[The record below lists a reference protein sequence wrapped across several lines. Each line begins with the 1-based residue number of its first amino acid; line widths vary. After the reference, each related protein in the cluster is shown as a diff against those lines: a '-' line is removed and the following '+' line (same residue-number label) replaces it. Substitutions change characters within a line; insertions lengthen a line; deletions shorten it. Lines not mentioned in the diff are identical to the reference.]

1 MTEQNYTP
9 QLGELGCTEAPASL
23 TVKATIRGYDV
34 LFTLRD
40 TSGRALLDKLM
51 PLLDKLAELGAT
63 PAANGNGHGE
73 HAAAGN
79 GAETRVCPI
88 HNAEMR
94 KREKDGQVWYSH
106 KLADGTYCR
115 GGAS

>member
-1 MTEQNYTP
+1 MTEQTYTP
-9 QLGELGCTEAPASL
+9 TLGEAGCTEAPASL
-23 TVKATIRGYDV
+23 TIRFAIRDFDT
-34 LFTLRD
+34 LLSLRD
-40 TSGRALLDKLM
+40 VSGRALLDKLG
-51 PLLDKLAELGAT
+51 PVLDKLAELGAT
-63 PAANGNGHGE
+63 PAGNGNGHGNG
-73 HAAAGN
+73 AGH

-106 KLADGTYCR
+106 KLADGSYCR

>member
-9 QLGELGCTEAPASL
+9 QLGEAGCTEAPASV
-23 TVKATIRGYDV
+23 TVKVNLRGHDV

-40 TSGRALLDKLM
+40 VSGRALLDKLG
-51 PLLDKLAELGAT
+51 PVLDKLAELGAT
-63 PAANGNGHGE
+63 PVGNGNGHGNG
-73 HAAAGN
+73 AGH
-79 GAETRVCPI
+79 GAETRVCQI

-106 KLADGTYCR
+106 KLADGSYCR

>member
-1 MTEQNYTP
+1 MTENYTP
-9 QLGELGCTEAPASL
+9 QLGEAGCTEAPASV

-63 PAANGNGHGE
+63 PAANGNGHGNG
-73 HAAAGN
+73 AGH

-106 KLADGTYCR
+106 KLADGSYCR